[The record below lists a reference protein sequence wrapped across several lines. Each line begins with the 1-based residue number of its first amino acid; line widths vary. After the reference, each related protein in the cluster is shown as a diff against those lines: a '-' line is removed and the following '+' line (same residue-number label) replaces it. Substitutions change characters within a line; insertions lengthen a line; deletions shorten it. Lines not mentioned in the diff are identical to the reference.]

1 MIKSLFK
8 TENNKSTISSWI
20 LSNFPESYEKYT
32 YLEPYV
38 GNGSIL
44 LNKEISSE
52 EVVGDLDDSI
62 IESWKLLKDENR
74 ILKSRLSKI
83 NYNKKHFNLILN
95 SKTKNELEK
104 RINDFILKLMSKN
117 GKSLEFQELE
127 KNKSKIFFNNVIK
140 DAEVISKK
148 IENVYFIKKDPL
160 EIIINF
166 DNSNAFCYCCPP
178 KFDEKKSNIDLY
190 VNLTDAIKN
199 FRGKVLFLGNN
210 CKFYKRVFN
219 DWNLIKKNNKLK
231 DYIWTNF

>member
-1 MIKSLFK
+1 MM
-8 TENNKSTISSWI
+8 
-20 LSNFPESYEKYT
+20 
-32 YLEPYV
+32 
-38 GNGSIL
+38 
-44 LNKEISSE
+44 
-52 EVVGDLDDSI
+52 
-62 IESWKLLKDENR
+62 
-74 ILKSRLSKI
+74 
-83 NYNKKHFNLILN
+83 
-95 SKTKNELEK
+95 
-104 RINDFILKLMSKN
+104 MSKN
-117 GKSLEFQELE
+117 GKCLDFQELD
-127 KNKSKIFFNNVIK
+127 KNKNKLFFKNIIK
-140 DAEVISKK
+140 DIENISKK